1 MSSYRECCP
10 KSVSASCRGM
20 LLKVYMSCRGML
32 PKVGVVLQGNVAKSL
47 HVLQGNVAQG
57 GCRLAGECCPRW
69 VSSCRG
75 MLPKVGVVLQGNVAQ
90 SGCCLAGER
99 CPRTACCSRN
109 RKPDLDVRPAR
120 SVPALQRRPRCTSVV
135 PKEMPRSCP
144 PPCTEVEC
152 EGRRPTMAVL

>member
-1 MSSYRECCP
+1 MSSCRECCP

-32 PKVGVVLQGNVAKSL
+32 PKVGVVLQGNVAKSIY
-47 HVLQGNVAQG
+47 
-57 GCRLAGECCPRW
+57 
-69 VSSCRG
+69 
-75 MLPKVGVVLQGNVAQ
+75 VVLQGNVAQ
-90 SGCCLAGER
+90 SGCRPAGECCPKWVLSCR
-99 CPRTACCSRN
+99 GMLSKVATVLSCRGTLPRTACCCRN
-109 RKPDLDVRPAR
+109 RKPDLDFRPAR
-120 SVPALQRRPRCTSVV
+120 SVPALQRRPCCTSVV